1 MIFRRRFVMRG
12 GITAVVAALTIIG
25 AASAVSA
32 ASRDVGPAEPL
43 SSRAFAER
51 MRGNPKIGEYVEL
64 RGYPDWV
71 EEVEVF
77 SNPPLEAYE
86 VRAYYLRLDRQVTFT
101 RAYLLGNPQVGLRLS
116 ERPISAEARERIQ
129 QARLACNPAL
139 RAELAAERAMAA
151 ADSAEQAAD
160 QVESTVAR
168 IERMTDEMERGFH
181 QSLYK

>member
-1 MIFRRRFVMRG
+1 MIYRRRFVMRG

-25 AASAVSA
+25 AVSAVSA
-32 ASRDVGPAEPL
+32 ASRDVRPAWVL
-43 SSRAFAER
+43 SPHAFAQR
-51 MRGNPKIGEYVEL
+51 MEGNPKIVEYVAL

-71 EEVEVF
+71 EEVEVY
-77 SNPPLEAYE
+77 SAPPLEAYE
-86 VRAYYLRLDRQVTFT
+86 VRAYYLRLDREVTFT
-101 RAYLLGNPQVGLRLS
+101 RAYLLGDPQVGLRLS
-116 ERPISAEARERIQ
+116 ERPIPAEVRERIQ
-129 QARLACNPAL
+129 QARLAANPAL

-181 QSLYK
+181 HSLYK